1 MIPIDILFK
10 VALQSILLNKLRSL
24 LTILGIIIGV
34 ASVIVMIAIG
44 NGAKLEIEKQISSIG
59 TNLIIVLPGAASSGG
74 VRFGSGTQMTLT
86 IQDAKSLK
94 ESPYIENTSFSIHE
108 VSQVIYRNM
117 NWSTLI
123 RGTNIHFF
131 SVAEWELERGRFF
144 NEEEIKSSQKVA
156 ILGKTVI
163 KNLFGSEDPLQKS
176 IRIKKVPFIVIGVL
190 KEKGISPRGDD
201 QDDVIIIPYTTA
213 QKKLFGN
220 ILPDRVR
227 IIYVKAKS
235 YEDLEMAEK
244 DIKIILRQKHGLR
257 IDQEDDFTIRNLT
270 QFLKARQQSSEIM
283 TILLSVVASIS
294 LIVGG
299 IGVMNI
305 MLVSVTERTREI
317 GIRMAIGASSF
328 DIQIQF
334 LMESILLCLLGG
346 ISGVLL
352 GIGSCIVSEYFFNI
366 PVLITTFSVAISFLL
381 TFMVGI
387 FFGYYPAYKASQL
400 DPIEALRYE

>member
-10 VALQSILLNKLRSL
+10 IALQSILLNKLRSL

-86 IQDAKSLK
+86 ILDAKSLK

-123 RGTNIHFF
+123 RGTDIPFF

-156 ILGKTVI
+156 ILGKTVV

-176 IRIKKVPFIVIGVL
+176 IRIKKVPFVVIGVL

-235 YEDLEMAEK
+235 YEDLILAEK
-244 DIKIILRQKHGLR
+244 DIKMILRQKHGLR

-283 TILLSVVASIS
+283 TILLSVLASIS

-317 GIRMAIGASSF
+317 GIRMAMGASTF

-334 LMESILLCLLGG
+334 LMESILLCLFGG
-346 ISGVLL
+346 ILGILL
-352 GIGSCIVSEYFFNI
+352 GIRSCIVSEYF
-366 PVLITTFSVAISFLL
+366 LIF
-381 TFMVGI
+381 
-387 FFGYYPAYKASQL
+387 QL
-400 DPIEALRYE
+400 S